1 MQHLYSEY
9 KNKGFT
15 IVAIN
20 TDDDQKVIIDYFEKE
35 KFDIPVAMG
44 MKTSTAENY
53 KVRSYP
59 TNILLDRNGKVILR
73 MEGFNEGQIQAEIEK
88 LLAAP

>member
-20 TDDDQKVIIDYFEKE
+20 TDDEKKVITDYFEKE
-35 KFDIPVAMG
+35 KLDIPVVMG
-44 MKTSTAENY
+44 AKTSTTKDY
-53 KVRSYP
+53 KVRSWP
-59 TNILLDRNGKVILR
+59 TNILLDRNGKVILSI
-73 MEGFNEGQIQAEIEK
+73 EGFNEGQIQAEIEK

>member
-9 KNKGFT
+9 KDKGFT

-20 TDDDQKVIIDYFEKE
+20 TDDDKKTITDYYEKE
-35 KFDIPVAMG
+35 KFDLPTVMG
-44 MKTSTAENY
+44 KNTSTIKDY
-53 KVRSYP
+53 KVRSWP

-73 MEGFNEGQIQAEIEK
+73 MEGFNETQIQAEIEK
-88 LLAAP
+88 LLALP